1 MIDEVGGK
9 EWLLRGSSV
18 VWDAEAL
25 GRAVE
30 RGVTVSLRQALA
42 WEIATPAEPPTNGRV
57 VVVSGLAAALDTLD
71 LADRDTLLGRIARLV
86 RTVGRRWGETAIV
99 FACAEARPRLRI
111 DNDELTFSTP
121 DGAMVPLGRSLW
133 GGIEAEAVRL
143 AAAEGGRA
151 PIGCWVRRV
160 S

>member
-1 MIDEVGGK
+1 MIDDAGGR

-25 GRAVE
+25 SRAAG

-42 WEIATPAEPPTNGRV
+42 WETTTPAEPPTTDRV
-57 VVVSGLAAALDTLD
+57 IVVSGLTTALDVLGQPG
-71 LADRDTLLGRIARLV
+71 RDALLGRIARLV

-99 FACAEARPRLRI
+99 FACAEARPRLRVG
-111 DNDELTFSTP
+111 DDELTFSTQ
-121 DGAMVPLGRSLW
+121 DGVVVPLGRRLW
-133 GGIEAEAVRL
+133 GGNAAEAIRL